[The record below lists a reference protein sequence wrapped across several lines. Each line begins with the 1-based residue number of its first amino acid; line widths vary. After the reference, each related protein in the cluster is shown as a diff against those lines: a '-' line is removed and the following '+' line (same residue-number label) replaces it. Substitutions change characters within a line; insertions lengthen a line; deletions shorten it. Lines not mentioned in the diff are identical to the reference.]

1 MLLSGEARL
10 PDNRD
15 GMSVTAPAQTLEA
28 LRATEARLRAIVETA
43 PVGLARI
50 ARDGKVLAA
59 NAAVLSMIGA
69 MKLSQIVGK
78 PVFTIVRAAD
88 RVNCQEF
95 IKRVCARQPGSLEF
109 TLMTLSGASLSV
121 EATAVPLDAD
131 SGAAADALVVIRE
144 STNRAELQRSTQTI
158 NALKQELVRVLQK
171 SAEYEQLLQQTRA
184 ELQQL
189 GQKLEHA
196 FGDEG

>member
-1 MLLSGEARL
+1 M
-10 PDNRD
+10 
-15 GMSVTAPAQTLEA
+15 APAQTLEA

-69 MKLSQIVGK
+69 SKLSEIVGK
-78 PVFTIVRAAD
+78 PVFTMVQGAD

-109 TLMTLSGASLSV
+109 TLVTLSGASLPV
-121 EATAVPLDAD
+121 EASAVPLDAD
-131 SGAAADALVVIRE
+131 SGAAADALVVLRD
-144 STNRAELQRSTQTI
+144 STSRAERQRNVQTV
-158 NALKQELVRVLQK
+158 NALKQELVRELQK
-171 SAEYEQLLQQTRA
+171 SAEYEHLLQQTRA
-184 ELQQL
+184 ELHQL
-189 GQKLEHA
+189 ADKLKDA
-196 FGDEG
+196 LGK